1 MMSTREELT
10 DALSAFQA
18 AWDTTME
25 ELNELTSLPGFPDAE
40 LDPNNEERIVE
51 LNEELC
57 NLAEWMKATNA
68 AIRQHDKEHQ
78 NVSD

>member
-25 ELNELTSLPGFPDAE
+25 ELDEMTSIPEEE
-40 LDPNNEERIVE
+40 LDPNNEDRIVE

-57 NLAEWMKATNA
+57 NLAEWMQATNA
-68 AIRQHDKEHQ
+68 AIRAHDKETQ